1 MYEGTK
7 DDVRRTN
14 VRCTKDKCTMYEGTK
29 DDVEGTK
36 DDVETMYDT

>member
-7 DDVRRTN
+7 DDVQGDN

-29 DDVEGTK
+29 DDVETM
-36 DDVETMYDT
+36 DDK